1 MPIEKLIKKYTE
13 LLTAVIRDHEK
24 VKASESGHDFE
35 HALMVANYC
44 VRIAD
49 DARTAELAWV
59 AGICHNTDH
68 LIERGLFPRHLRKK
82 RKLNALVRE
91 KLLQYLRYTAFN
103 KNDKRLVFEAVAEH
117 RKRNDLRDN
126 QITVTLKDADR
137 LANVGALLCLRSA
150 KELEHLPVLDY
161 IHLFHHPSATYRHP
175 ESVVKDISYSLEWKK
190 WLRLPKAK
198 KIGAK
203 RFAFLKTFLQD
214 IENQLKESRLRPY
227 PIPRKKK

>member
-1 MPIEKLIKKYTE
+1 MSIETLIKKYTE
-13 LLTAVIRDHEK
+13 LLTMVIRDHEK
-24 VKASESGHDFE
+24 VRASESGHDFE
-35 HALMVANYC
+35 HALMVANYS

-49 DARTAELAWV
+49 DARTAKLAWV

-68 LIERGLFPRHLRKK
+68 LIERGLVPEHFRKK
-82 RKLNALVRE
+82 HTLDTLVRK
-91 KLLQYLRYTAFN
+91 KLIQYLQYTTLN
-103 KNDKRLVFEAVAEH
+103 HNDKQLVIEAVMEH
-117 RKRNDLRDN
+117 RKRNDPRDSKV
-126 QITVTLKDADR
+126 TVALKDADR

-161 IHLFHHPSATYRHP
+161 IHLFHHPSSSYRHP
-175 ESVVKDISYSLEWKK
+175 ESVGKDISYSLEWKK

-203 RFAFLKTFLQD
+203 RFAFLKIFMQD

-227 PIPRKKK
+227 PFSRKKN